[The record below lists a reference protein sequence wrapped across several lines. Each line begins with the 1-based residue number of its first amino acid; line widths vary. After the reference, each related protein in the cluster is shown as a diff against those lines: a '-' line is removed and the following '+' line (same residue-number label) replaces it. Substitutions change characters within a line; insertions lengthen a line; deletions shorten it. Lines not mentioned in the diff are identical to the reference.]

1 MSVTWSDEKLILLY
15 CPGLGS
21 NSRPSAHRSVN
32 MINMSHALTT
42 RPLTWSNLNENP
54 TADPNVSWND
64 RLNITLNELNLQQV
78 SQQKVIG
85 VVVDENLKWREH
97 VNGVYKKISQTL
109 ALFRRIKQF
118 LPQWSRILFYNSYI
132 MPHLDY
138 CVTVWGDCSDV
149 ARLEKLQKQAARI
162 ILDCHYLTP
171 SKDMFSQLRWLP
183 LKDWVTYRKAT
194 MTYKAINGKA
204 PDYISAM
211 FRYVSDVHK
220 RTTRQTCNKDLY
232 IPSKARLNVFRNTLR
247 YSGAHIWN
255 NLPAKVKN
263 VSSVKMFKTSYLNM
277 YFS

>member
-1 MSVTWSDEKLILLY
+1 MLI
-15 CPGLGS
+15 
-21 NSRPSAHRSVN
+21 
-32 MINMSHALTT
+32 TT
-42 RPLTWSNLNENP
+42 KQRRHHIQ
-54 TADPNVSWND
+54 ND

-85 VVVDENLKWREH
+85 VVVDDNLKWREH
-97 VNGVYKKISQTL
+97 VNGVYKKIYQTL

-211 FRYVSDVHK
+211 IRYVSDVHK

-263 VSSVKMFKTSYLNM
+263 VSSVEMFKTSYLNM